1 MLADIIHHLPFMS
14 DTGSRALTPNHT
26 TQAIIHSHL
35 IIKIIETCLH
45 IVAVLV
51 RIIYLTYYNNVRILR
66 FQYLRSIRPECSRH
80 HLCHIAAETIYTLAC
95 PIKQDIRHLAPCI
108 WHRLIMIAS
117 ASRITIIYTIVEFH
131 GLIPV
136 VAARTVVETVV
147 SRSSCRTLL
156 VWLIDLGI
164 LDIIS
169 LELRFRAANFIQV
182 EIAPCIIEIIL
193 SREVHIGI
201 IIFS

>member
-35 IIKIIETCLH
+35 IIKIIETSLH

-51 RIIYLTYYNNVRILR
+51 RIIYLTDYNNVRILR

-117 ASRITIIYTIVEFH
+117 ASRITIIHSIVEFH

-136 VAARTVVETVV
+136 VAARTVVKAVV
-147 SRSSCRTLL
+147 TRCLSRTLL
-156 VWLIDLGI
+156 ILFIYLGI
-164 LDIIS
+164 LGMKS
-169 LELRFRAANFIQV
+169 LELRLRVANIVQ
-182 EIAPCIIEIIL
+182 I
-193 SREVHIGI
+193 
-201 IIFS
+201 